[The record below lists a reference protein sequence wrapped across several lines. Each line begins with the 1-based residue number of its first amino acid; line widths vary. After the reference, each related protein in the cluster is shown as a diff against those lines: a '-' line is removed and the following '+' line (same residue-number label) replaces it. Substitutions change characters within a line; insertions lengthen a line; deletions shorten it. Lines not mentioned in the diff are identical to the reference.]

1 MKNKLYLIV
10 GLIVLALVLN
20 ICSTYAWFSTRIEGT
35 GAKVT
40 LATDELKLIY
50 ADTLAVNNS
59 LIEPGWSVTK
69 TFTVENTSNK
79 ELYYKIVRKNLVN
92 TFVNTNDLTIT
103 ITSTNGGEAYQ
114 KHQYKVVVPQ
124 EIMT

>member
-40 LATDELKLIY
+40 LTTDELKLIY
-50 ADTLAVNNS
+50 TDTLAVNNS

-79 ELYYKIVRKNLVN
+79 ELYNKIV
-92 TFVNTNDLTIT
+92 
-103 ITSTNGGEAYQ
+103 
-114 KHQYKVVVPQ
+114 
-124 EIMT
+124 